1 MDLQRLVLQAYKVGT
16 NEVKKSLYTITSD
29 NKITRIEKQ
38 RNGIAENNWQYEY
51 FTNMPGLKNATL
63 NAGSGNTQYDA
74 YSREDF
80 EYDLA
85 GNPYRYKSGT
95 TNWNTVSSSKNNQ
108 TTQINYASDAVLPV
122 RGKASTSA
130 TLNISVDGAL
140 QNYTR
145 PSGQENFAFGLNA
158 YTSTRKYQEVKAEA
172 VKTDNN
178 TTPPTT
184 IRTMQRGKAYIEA
197 TPESFTYDANGNL
210 LSDGRWNYTW
220 DAENRLIE
228 VETNLNAASAGVK
241 QEKYV
246 YVYDWTG
253 RKIKAERY
261 EYEDNAW
268 VLVSTN
274 KRYYDDY
281 NLIYETT
288 EYADGSST
296 EVRKY
301 YYGSDLLGSV
311 YGSAGTGGLRMMSI
325 NAEDLFVFN
334 DQVGSVEALYGADAA
349 TAAQARAEYIYSS
362 YGEIMMKSGDLADK
376 NNITYSTRY
385 KEGNTGLVSYTY
397 RHYSPRL
404 KKWLSKDPIAE
415 NGGLNLYQ
423 MVANEPI
430 NYWDMLGL
438 SSGQDPCCKTGT
450 RERSKIC
457 YIYIRVG
464 HYDSIDKKLEHWKL
478 TPCDRQAFVTCYQ
491 ISANKTV
498 AHENYY
504 QNSNRTD
511 DLLYPD
517 DSEDGVKTML
527 KALTDEIAAA
537 EKEASRMCEQKCC
550 NKIVIKVLNLDM
562 NGNKDASN
570 WLNKHKDLKKDR
582 ETKCAN

>member
-1 MDLQRLVLQAYKVGT
+1 M
-16 NEVKKSLYTITSD
+16 
-29 NKITRIEKQ
+29 
-38 RNGIAENNWQYEY
+38 
-51 FTNMPGLKNATL
+51 
-63 NAGSGNTQYDA
+63 
-74 YSREDF
+74 
-80 EYDLA
+80 
-85 GNPYRYKSGT
+85 
-95 TNWNTVSSSKNNQ
+95 
-108 TTQINYASDAVLPV
+108 
-122 RGKASTSA
+122 
-130 TLNISVDGAL
+130 
-140 QNYTR
+140 
-145 PSGQENFAFGLNA
+145 
-158 YTSTRKYQEVKAEA
+158 EA
-172 VKTDNN
+172 VDTNN
-178 TTPPTT
+178 GNT

-197 TPESFTYDANGNL
+197 TPENFTYDDDGNMTY
-210 LSDGRWNYTW
+210 DGRWNYSWNLRGQIRDIETSW
-220 DAENRLIE
+220 DAREDGIPYE
-228 VETNLNAASAGVK
+228 AYT
-241 QEKYV
+241 YT
-246 YVYDWTG
+246 YDWTG
-253 RKIKAERY
+253 RKIQTDYYAE
-261 EYEDNAW
+261 EDGLTR
-268 VLVSTN
+268 LVYTN

-288 EYADGSST
+288 EYYDGTTPT
-296 EVRKY
+296 EVKKY
-301 YYGSDLLGSV
+301 YYGTDLLGSV
-311 YGSAGTGGLRMMSI
+311 YGSAGTGGLRMMEI
-325 NAEDLFVFN
+325 DGEDLFALN
-334 DQVGSVEALYGADAA
+334 NQVGSVEALYGADADSA
-349 TAAQARAEYIYSS
+349 SAVRAEYVYSA
-362 YGEIMMKSGDLADK
+362 YGEVMMKSGDLVDK

-385 KEGNTGLVSYTY
+385 KEANTGLVSYTY

-415 NGGLNLYQ
+415 QGGINLYQ
-423 MVANEPI
+423 MTANDPI